1 MPKFFHLPFILASST
16 PSTPS
21 GPDYVDATDWAS
33 VISNVIGQ
41 FSVANIVAVIASVV
55 LAGIGFVF
63 LWWGVRLAFNSI
75 MGAVKRGSLSINS
88 RRGRR
93 R

>member
-1 MPKFFHLPFILASST
+1 MPKIFVPIPMLLSSGGST
-16 PSTPS
+16 TTTVSPS
-21 GPDYVDATDWAS
+21 DWS
-33 VISNVIGQ
+33 TVISNVVGQ
-41 FSVANIVAVIASVV
+41 FSVANIVGVIASVV

-63 LWWGVRLAFNSI
+63 LWWGVRIAFNSI
-75 MGAVKRGSLSINS
+75 MGAVKRGTLSINS

>member
-1 MPKFFHLPFILASST
+1 MPKFLNLPFILASST
-16 PSTPS
+16 PS
-21 GPDYVDATDWAS
+21 GPDYVDAADWAS
-33 VISNVIGQ
+33 VITNVIGQ

>member
-1 MPKFFHLPFILASST
+1 MPKFFHLPFILASSSP
-16 PSTPS
+16 PSS

-33 VISNVIGQ
+33 VITNVIGQ

>member
-1 MPKFFHLPFILASST
+1 MHIYFSSSAPAAVT
-16 PSTPS
+16 P
-21 GPDYVDATDWAS
+21 GDWSS
-33 VISNVIGQ
+33 VISNVVGQ
-41 FSVANIVAVIASVV
+41 FSVANIVGVIASVV

-75 MGAVKRGSLSINS
+75 MGAVKRGTLSINA

>member
-16 PSTPS
+16 PSR
-21 GPDYVDATDWAS
+21 PDYVDATDWAS